1 MRALKWLIG
10 AVVAVAI
17 LVVGGTWVYINL
29 IRDEAPERLTFE
41 DAGGGTTVAPAGAT
55 TVAVE
60 PAAGATTAPAASA
73 AAPTTAAGAGAA
85 PPGIDGTWTVTPASQ
100 LGYRVKEILFGQST
114 EGVGRTNAVTGS
126 LTIAGTT
133 VTAADFSV
141 EMATLTSDEDR
152 RDSQFRGRIMD
163 TDTYPTATFV
173 LTQPIELGSVPA
185 DLQEVNAS
193 ATGDLTL
200 RGTTKPVTLDA
211 VARRN
216 GATIEVNGSVEI
228 VFEEW
233 GIPNPDTGPIDTED
247 QGLLEFVFVFAP
259 APTA

>member
-10 AVVAVAI
+10 AVVALAI

-41 DAGGGTTVAPAGAT
+41 DAGGATTVAPAGAT
-55 TVAVE
+55 TVAAA
-60 PAAGATTAPAASA
+60 PATGAVTTAPAAATATAAA
-73 AAPTTAAGAGAA
+73 AAPT
-85 PPGIDGTWTVTPASQ
+85 GIDGTWTVTPASQ

-141 EMATLTSDEDR
+141 EMATLTSDEER

-259 APTA
+259 SPTA